1 VITVEQYF
9 ITREH
14 SPEQGYNAID
24 LLIRV
29 NALMEEY
36 TLSTGRSVPINK
48 STGSQISGTTEG
60 GFRLPNCSQGA
71 TLSSHK
77 EAKAVDVY
85 DPDESLDSW
94 ITRSILI
101 KYDLYRE
108 HPDKTMFWCHLT
120 TRPPKSGT
128 RTFLP

>member
-1 VITVEQYF
+1 MITVDQYF

-14 SPEQGYNAID
+14 TLEQEYNAVD
-24 LLIRV
+24 LLTRV

-36 TLSTGRSVPINK
+36 EATGKTVPINK

-71 TLSSHK
+71 ALSSHK
-77 EAKAVDVY
+77 EAKGVDIY
-85 DPDESLDSW
+85 DPDEALDSW

-108 HPDKTMFWCHLT
+108 HPDKTKSWAHLT
-120 TRPPKSGT
+120 TRKPKSGT